1 MFTFVNGK
9 ITPNKEAVI
18 SVDDLAFHRGYGVT
32 DFFLALDGVPLYIE
46 QHLNRLFKSM
56 SDFYLEI
63 PYSRQQLTEI
73 ILDLIRRS
81 DSDSLSIKVIVT
93 GGNSPDHYNLGPVA
107 NLVIIT
113 RPFKYVNNSVGLKL
127 MMCNYERELYQTKT
141 VNYGFS
147 IQQIPLL
154 KRKGFDDL
162 LYYKDGFISESGR
175 SNVFIVKDGALY
187 TSSIGSLKG
196 ITRENTIQEA
206 RALGI
211 KTIIK
216 PISVNEVIFA
226 DEVFLSS
233 TTRTVHPV
241 VQIDENQYP
250 IGKISLQ
257 LQDALAQR
265 AQKYIDAH
273 KMEVKVM

>member
-9 ITPNKEAVI
+9 ITPNSEAVI

-32 DFFLALDGVPLYIE
+32 DFFLAIDSVPLYLE

-63 PYSRQQLTEI
+63 PYSKQQLTNI
-73 ILDLIRRS
+73 ILDLVKRS
-81 DSDSLSIKVIVT
+81 DSNSLSIKVIVT
-93 GGNSPDHYNLGPVA
+93 GGNSPDHYNLGSVP
-107 NLVIIT
+107 NVIVIT
-113 RPFKYVNNSVGLKL
+113 KAFKFVNNSVGLKL
-127 MMCNYERELYQTKT
+127 MMVNYERELYQTKT

-147 IQQIPLL
+147 IQQIPEM

-162 LYYKDGFISESGR
+162 LYFKDGFISESSR
-175 SNVFIVKDGALY
+175 SNVFIVKNGALY
-187 TSSIGSLKG
+187 TSSIGALKG

-211 KTIIK
+211 KTIVK

-250 IGKISLQ
+250 IGEISLQ
-257 LQDALAQR
+257 LQTALAKR
-265 AQKYIDAH
+265 AADYIKNH
-273 KMEVKVM
+273 KK